1 MSTQSA
7 HRLAAALERALIQNG
22 QTVET
27 HDGLLCL
34 EVQTTYDDGEIVDR
48 ELVPLI
54 DIARDMERYLS

>member
-7 HRLAAALERALIQNG
+7 HRLAAALERALIANG

-27 HDGLLCL
+27 VDGLLCM
-34 EVQTTYDDGEIVDR
+34 EVLRTYENCEIVER